1 MIGRWE
7 NTAQH
12 TTARVHIILS
22 ICFDRLRFVVNS
34 KVLSFSV
41 DNFPAPC
48 LQDSKLLF
56 EVVELVELFQL
67 VHLDPHALADFLLD
81 FGALLHL
88 LPKLLDGF
96 LRLW

>member
-1 MIGRWE
+1 MGKHC
-7 NTAQH
+7 TTH
-12 TTARVHIILS
+12 TCACPYNSLHLL
-22 ICFDRLRFVVNS
+22 FYRLRFVVNS
-34 KVLSFSV
+34 KVLSSSV